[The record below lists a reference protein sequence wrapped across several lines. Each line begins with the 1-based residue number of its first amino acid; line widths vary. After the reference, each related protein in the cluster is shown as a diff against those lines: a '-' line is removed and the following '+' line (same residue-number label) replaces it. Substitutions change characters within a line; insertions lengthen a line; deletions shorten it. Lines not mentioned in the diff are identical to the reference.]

1 MSISP
6 EFRDVGSFAGRK
18 MVKLPEKTNFN
29 QTCNLLSQYL
39 KAKGSFGDLSFASPR
54 DLGKSPAMDLF
65 PQRAG
70 FGVSSD
76 GSGVVF
82 PTSATD
88 LSEMKQGSK
97 PKTPQMTIIYGGKV
111 LVFDDISEEKVK
123 EVMMLASKGN
133 LQSVIT
139 PSSSNLDL
147 NSAGNIINPTEE
159 RIQRPIQ
166 AHVSGLPLAR
176 KASLHRFLE
185 KRKDRVNARA
195 PYQVNISTAVT
206 TKKPEETKTWL
217 GLASQSSTGLRL

>member
-18 MVKLPEKTNFN
+18 MVKVPEKTNFN

-39 KAKGSFGDLSFASPR
+39 KEKGSFGDLSFASPR

-70 FGVSSD
+70 FGSSD
-76 GSGVVF
+76 GGVVL
-82 PTSATD
+82 PQSTTD
-88 LSEMKQGSK
+88 LSEMKQASK

-123 EVMMLASKGN
+123 EIMMLASKGN
-133 LQSVIT
+133 LQLQSVAP
-139 PSSSNLDL
+139 PSSSSLDL
-147 NSAGNIINPTEE
+147 NSSAENINSSEE

-166 AHVSGLPLAR
+166 AHVSGLPMAR

-185 KRKDRVNARA
+185 KRKDR
-195 PYQVNISTAVT
+195 
-206 TKKPEETKTWL
+206 
-217 GLASQSSTGLRL
+217 